1 MSDNTTAV
9 RMRLFLIMCPSICVR
24 NGALAGGRIN
34 AIKKPVHYNRQVF
47 YSTAHFDPS
56 FPN

>member
-1 MSDNTTAV
+1 
-9 RMRLFLIMCPSICVR
+9 MCPSICVR